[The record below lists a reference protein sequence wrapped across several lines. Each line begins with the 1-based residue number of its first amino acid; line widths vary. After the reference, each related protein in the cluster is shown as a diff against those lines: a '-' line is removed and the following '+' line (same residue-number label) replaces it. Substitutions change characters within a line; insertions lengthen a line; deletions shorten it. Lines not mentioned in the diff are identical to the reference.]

1 MSATDPELLLQALA
15 GQPEAF
21 AELYRRRQAGIYRF
35 ALHMT
40 GSDSAAEDVT
50 QESFLTLLT
59 QGSKY
64 DPQRGSLP
72 AFLFGIARNLVMRRL
87 ERDLWTEPVDEL
99 DLAGNED
106 VLDDLT
112 RRESI
117 ELVRRAVLS
126 LPPVY
131 REAIVLCDLQD
142 VNYEDAAVTLE
153 CPVGTVRSRLSRARK
168 VLARKLGSVRSK
180 DADEVRCMG

>member
-1 MSATDPELLLQALA
+1 MSATDPELLLHALTGDA
-15 GQPEAF
+15 EAF
-21 AELYRRRQAGIYRF
+21 AELYRRRQAGIYRY

-40 GSDSAAEDVT
+40 GRVSAAEDVT
-50 QESFLTLLT
+50 QESFLTLLA

-64 DPQRGSLP
+64 DALRGTIA
-72 AFLFGIARNLVMRRL
+72 AFLFGIARNLIMRRL
-87 ERDLWTEPVDEL
+87 ERDLWTEPVEEM
-99 DLAGNED
+99 DLAD
-106 VLDDLT
+106 RADILDDLT

-131 REAIVLCDLQD
+131 REVVVLCDLED
-142 VNYEDAAVTLE
+142 VNYEEAAVTLD

-168 VLARKLGSVRSK
+168 VLARKLGGVRNREA
-180 DADEVRCMG
+180 DAARCL